1 MGRKGTGSSA
11 NGRKLQARR
20 RRWLLP
26 SILSVGLFALLT
38 AWLLWPDRSPLADV
52 PTYHGG
58 PRLVMDRQEI
68 DFGQV
73 RFNKFVEARFR
84 LKNVGDRALQI
95 ATGPR
100 VEAVEGC

>member
-1 MGRKGTGSSA
+1 MGRKRTGSSTK
-11 NGRKLQARR
+11 GKKPQPKR

-26 SILSVGLFALLT
+26 GILSVSLVAVLT
-38 AWLLWPDRSPLADV
+38 AWLLWPDRSPLADA

-58 PRLVMDRQEI
+58 PRLAVDRQEI

-73 RFNKFVEARFR
+73 SFNKFVQARFR
-84 LKNVGDRALQI
+84 LKNVGDRPLQI

>member
-1 MGRKGTGSSA
+1 MRRKRAGSKK
-11 NGRKLQARR
+11 GKQPQPRR

-26 SILSVGLFALLT
+26 GILSISLLVGLT
-38 AWLLWPDRSPLADV
+38 AWLLWPDQSPLADA
-52 PTYHGG
+52 PTYQGG
-58 PRLVMDRQEI
+58 PRLLVDRQEI

-73 RFNKFVEARFR
+73 RFDKFVQARFR